1 MNLQELFE
9 QVPEAQ
15 IFGDRSLPVAGLA
28 YHSRRVSAGEVFFAI
43 HGFQQDGNRFI
54 PEALLHGA
62 LAVVSENPPASLP
75 GEELAAGSSVWVQVT
90 DVRRALALAAS
101 QFYGHPSRRIKLV
114 GITGTNGK
122 TTVAFLLA
130 SVLEVAGWRPGLL
143 GTIES
148 RLCPGENRRRWSSA
162 NTTPESLELQKMLRE
177 VSEEGGRSTV
187 MEVSSHALALSRVAG
202 CSFHAAVFTNFSRD
216 HLDFHLD
223 EQKYFAAKEKLF
235 LPAPEGAEPAFAVL
249 NKDDPRAAALRAR
262 TGSRV
267 ITYGMQSP
275 ADVTVRKWKGSRER
289 LEFTATTPA
298 GPVEVCS
305 PLQGR
310 HNVYNLL
317 ATIAAALTLDIT
329 PESIARGILPVLV
342 PGRFEAVDEGQP
354 FRVFVD
360 YAHTEDAL
368 RNLLSSARRLTNQGR
383 VILVFGCGGDRDRA
397 KRPLMGM
404 AAAESDWVVLTSD
417 NPRSEDPIRILN
429 DIAVGLQKVKANYT
443 VEPDRA
449 LAIEMALREAR
460 SGDTVWLAGKGH
472 ETCQIV
478 GDQRVP
484 FDDREVAR
492 RVLDGLGF
500 NSRQAMSN
508 KQSVGK

>member
-177 VSEEGGRSTV
+177 VAEEGGRSTV

-249 NKDDPRAAALRAR
+249 NKDDPQRCRAA
-262 TGSRV
+262 S
-267 ITYGMQSP
+267 Q
-275 ADVTVRKWKGSRER
+275 
-289 LEFTATTPA
+289 
-298 GPVEVCS
+298 
-305 PLQGR
+305 
-310 HNVYNLL
+310 
-317 ATIAAALTLDIT
+317 
-329 PESIARGILPVLV
+329 
-342 PGRFEAVDEGQP
+342 
-354 FRVFVD
+354 
-360 YAHTEDAL
+360 
-368 RNLLSSARRLTNQGR
+368 
-383 VILVFGCGGDRDRA
+383 
-397 KRPLMGM
+397 
-404 AAAESDWVVLTSD
+404 
-417 NPRSEDPIRILN
+417 
-429 DIAVGLQKVKANYT
+429 
-443 VEPDRA
+443 
-449 LAIEMALREAR
+449 
-460 SGDTVWLAGKGH
+460 
-472 ETCQIV
+472 
-478 GDQRVP
+478 
-484 FDDREVAR
+484 
-492 RVLDGLGF
+492 DG
-500 NSRQAMSN
+500 
-508 KQSVGK
+508 